1 MSIKMFKKFET
12 GYNQT
17 KPIRGRSTD
26 IRPVG
31 DRRRDWEQIV
41 HREDK
46 TGLHLY
52 GAKLYNTDCILFASN
67 GDIHLNLDSWVSIS
81 TSQFINRF
89 LPYGITCFKR
99 YSKMWVEL
107 SGRVYPMQ
115 TNQTFVLKYDEGKD
129 FYSTDVSTTVTQRV
143 IDKEKSKEVRSTVS
157 EFRQYVK
164 NIMKLSDGWIREELE
179 AKYVTYQNEYY
190 RSKHFMIGGEKFGQ
204 SHLRG
209 GTSTSVVEKVYEYI
223 RNKPETDTETHDEKM
238 YRFQNAMCAIA
249 CGVQNEERNLV
260 RTETYQFKDYKDQDQ
275 ERQEEI
281 YEYRY
286 KYQSILRRVDYFVT
300 KANENELM
308 TTKEV
313 YITDKPKG
321 NLV

>member
-31 DRRRDWEQIV
+31 DRRRDWEEIV
-41 HREDK
+41 HRQNA

-89 LPYGITCFKR
+89 LPYGISCFKR

-107 SGRVYPMQ
+107 SGQVYPMQ
-115 TNQTFVLKYDEGKD
+115 TNQTFVLKYDENKD
-129 FYSTDVSTTVTQRV
+129 SYSTDVSTTVTQRV

-157 EFRQYVK
+157 EFRDYVK
-164 NIMKLSDGWIREELE
+164 NMMKLSDGWIREELE
-179 AKYVTYQNEYY
+179 AKYVTFQHEYY
-190 RSKHFMIGGEKFGQ
+190 RSRHFVIGGEKLSQ

-209 GTSTSVVEKVYEYI
+209 GTSTSVVEKVYAYI
-223 RNKPETDTETHDEKM
+223 RNRPETDNETHDEKM

-249 CGVQNEERNLV
+249 CGVQNEERSLV
-260 RTETYQFKDYKDQDQ
+260 RTEIYKYKDYQ
-275 ERQEEI
+275 EREEEI
-281 YEYRY
+281 HEYRY

>member
-31 DRRRDWEQIV
+31 DRRRDWEEIV

-89 LPYGITCFKR
+89 LPYGISCFKR

-107 SGRVYPMQ
+107 SGQVYPMQ
-115 TNQTFVLKYDEGKD
+115 TNQTFVLKYDENKD
-129 FYSTDVSTTVTQRV
+129 SYSTDVSTTVTQRV

-157 EFRQYVK
+157 EFRDYVK
-164 NIMKLSDGWIREELE
+164 NMMKLSDGWIREELE
-179 AKYVTYQNEYY
+179 AKYVTFEHQYY
-190 RSKHFMIGGEKFGQ
+190 RSRHFVIGGEKLSQ

-209 GTSTSVVEKVYEYI
+209 GTSTSVVEKVYAYI
-223 RNKPETDTETHDEKM
+223 RNRPETDNETHDEKM

-249 CGVQNEERNLV
+249 CGVQNEERSLV
-260 RTETYQFKDYKDQDQ
+260 RTEIYKYKDYQ
-275 ERQEEI
+275 EREEEI
-281 YEYRY
+281 HEYRY

>member
-31 DRRRDWEQIV
+31 DRRRDWEEIV
-41 HREDK
+41 HRQNA

-89 LPYGITCFKR
+89 LPYGISCFKR

-107 SGRVYPMQ
+107 SGQVYPMQ
-115 TNQTFVLKYDEGKD
+115 TNQTFVLKYDENKD
-129 FYSTDVSTTVTQRV
+129 SYSTDVSTTVTQRV

-157 EFRQYVK
+157 EFRDYVK
-164 NIMKLSDGWIREELE
+164 NMMKLSDGWIREELE
-179 AKYVTYQNEYY
+179 AKYVTFEHQYY
-190 RSKHFMIGGEKFGQ
+190 RSRHFVIGGEKLSQ

-209 GTSTSVVEKVYEYI
+209 GTSTSVVEKVYAYI
-223 RNKPETDTETHDEKM
+223 RNRPETDNETHDEKM

-249 CGVQNEERNLV
+249 CGVQNEERSLV
-260 RTETYQFKDYKDQDQ
+260 RTEIYKYKDYQ
-275 ERQEEI
+275 EREEEI
-281 YEYRY
+281 HEYRY

>member
-31 DRRRDWEQIV
+31 DRRRDWEEIV
-41 HREDK
+41 HREDA

-67 GDIHLNLDSWVSIS
+67 GNIHLNLDSWVSIS

-89 LPYGITCFKR
+89 LPYGISCFKR

-107 SGRVYPMQ
+107 SGQVYPMQ
-115 TNQTFVLKYDEGKD
+115 TNQTFVLKYDENKD
-129 FYSTDVSTTVTQRV
+129 SYSTDVSTTVTQRV

-157 EFRQYVK
+157 EFRDYVK
-164 NIMKLSDGWIREELE
+164 NMMKLSGGWIREELE
-179 AKYVTYQNEYY
+179 AKYVTHEHQYY
-190 RSKHFMIGGEKFGQ
+190 RSKHFMIGGEKLSQ

-209 GTSTSVVEKVYEYI
+209 GTSTSTVKQVYEYI
-223 RNKPETDTETHDEKM
+223 RNRPEPDTETHDEKM

-249 CGVQNEERNLV
+249 CGVQNEERSIV
-260 RTETYQFKDYKDQDQ
+260 RTEIYKYKDYQDREQ
-275 ERQEEI
+275 EREEEI
-281 YEYRY
+281 HEYRY